1 MTRMSESFVPVLVR
15 AELAVGLAH
24 AAPWGVAL
32 DGLLAAQVWAR
43 MKAGWRAAGISWER
57 ARDASCPPD
66 LDLPL
71 ARCDAA
77 GGGLWHW
84 AATCAWP
91 EDDAGRTD
99 VRTWTG
105 RVDHRHLEQVA
116 AALPK
121 VISARQGRYR
131 DRRMP
136 VLVTPCAAVSWHAV
150 GDPDA
155 IRGLLAPVTT
165 IGKRRTSGEG
175 QVLSWEVVE
184 QPELDPVAAA
194 HLHPD
199 GSLGRTVPDPCR
211 GLIGDDL
218 VDGGFGRAGLRPPY
232 MHPARQLDLHLPAA

>member
-1 MTRMSESFVPVLVR
+1 MRVSKSFVPVLVR
-15 AELAVGLAH
+15 AEMAVGLAH

-32 DGLLAAQVWAR
+32 DGLLAAQLWAR
-43 MKAGWRAAGISWER
+43 LKDGWRSAGISWER
-57 ARDASCPPD
+57 ARDVACPPD

-71 ARCDAA
+71 ARCGAD
-77 GGGLWHW
+77 GDELWHW

-91 EDDAGRTD
+91 EDGAERTD

-105 RVDHRHLEQVA
+105 RADHRHLEQVA
-116 AALPK
+116 TGLPK
-121 VISARQGRYR
+121 VVSARQGRYR

-136 VLVTPCAAVSWHAV
+136 VLVTPCSTVSWRAV
-150 GDPDA
+150 GNPAA
-155 IRGLLAPVTT
+155 IRDLLAPVAT

-184 QPELDPVAAA
+184 QPELDPLSAA

-199 GSLGRTVPDPCR
+199 GTLGRTVTDRCR
-211 GLIGDDL
+211 SLIGAEL
-218 VDGGFGRAGLRPPY
+218 VDGGFGWAGLRPPY